1 MTSRQRKNASK
12 PTGSR
17 RGFRRYR
24 HEVWRQK
31 RVAAAHVLLL
41 LILVA
46 AIFADVY
53 PIDANRQNL
62 FHHLKAPTLS
72 HKEGEFPRL
81 LGTDPLGRDLLS
93 RLLQATRLS
102 LLVGVLAVAVACGV
116 GTLLGL
122 LAGFIGGMLDHI
134 IMRVVEALLALPFVV
149 LAIAIVAAIGTSFLN
164 IILVLGL
171 TGWVTFAKLVRA
183 EVLRI
188 REMDHVEAARAI
200 GCSRWRLLFVHVWP
214 QVVGLVL
221 VTITLTLGQMI
232 IAEATLSFLG
242 LGIPPPTPTLGG
254 ILSDAQTYFFS
265 AWWIVVFPGIFL
277 VAIVLCA
284 NLIGD
289 FLRDYLD
296 PRLKL

>member
-1 MTSRQRKNASK
+1 
-12 PTGSR
+12 
-17 RGFRRYR
+17 
-24 HEVWRQK
+24 
-31 RVAAAHVLLL
+31 
-41 LILVA
+41 
-46 AIFADVY
+46 
-53 PIDANRQNL
+53 
-62 FHHLKAPTLS
+62 LKAPTLS

-81 LGTDPLGRDLLS
+81 LGTYPLGRDLLA

-122 LAGFIGGMLDHI
+122 LAGFVGGILDHVV
-134 IMRVVEALLALPFVV
+134 MRVADALLALPFVV
-149 LAIAIVAAIGTSFLN
+149 LAIAIVAAIGPSFAN
-164 IILVLGL
+164 IIFVLGL

-200 GCSRWRLLFVHVWP
+200 GCSQGRLLFVHVWP

-296 PRLKL
+296 PRLNL

>member
-1 MTSRQRKNASK
+1 MNKQRKQSANGPSE
-12 PTGSR
+12 SR

-24 HEVWRQK
+24 YKVWQQK
-31 RVAAAHVLLL
+31 RVTAALVLLL
-41 LILVA
+41 LILVV
-46 AIFADVY
+46 AIFADLY

-62 FHHLKAPTLS
+62 YHHLKAPTLS
-72 HKEGEFPRL
+72 HNEGEFPRL

-102 LLVGVLAVAVACGV
+102 LMVGILAVAVACGV

-122 LAGFIGGMLDHI
+122 LAGFVGGMLDHVV
-134 IMRVVEALLALPFVV
+134 MRVADALLALPFVV
-149 LAIAIVAAIGTSFLN
+149 LAIAIVAAIGPSFAN
-164 IILVLGL
+164 IIFVLGL

-200 GCSRWRLLFVHVWP
+200 GCSQWRLLFVHVWP
-214 QVVGLVL
+214 QVIGLVL

>member
-1 MTSRQRKNASK
+1 MTKRRAETANRASRSK
-12 PTGSR
+12 
-17 RGFRRYR
+17 RGFSRYR
-24 HEVWRQK
+24 YKVWQQK

-41 LILVA
+41 LILAV
-46 AIFADVY
+46 AIFADFY

-62 FHHLKAPTLS
+62 YHHLKAPTLS

-81 LGTDPLGRDLLS
+81 LGTDPLGRDLLA

-102 LLVGVLAVAVACGV
+102 LLVGILAVAVACGV

-122 LAGFIGGMLDHI
+122 LAGFVGGILDHV
-134 IMRVVEALLALPFVV
+134 IMRIADALLALPFVV
-149 LAIAIVAAIGTSFLN
+149 LAIAIVAAIGPSFAN
-164 IILVLGL
+164 IIFVLGL

-200 GCSRWRLLFVHVWP
+200 GCSQGRLLFIHVWP

>member
-1 MTSRQRKNASK
+1 MTAKGAVHTRRPSASL
-12 PTGSR
+12 
-17 RGFRRYR
+17 RGFRRYAYM
-24 HEVWRQK
+24 VWKQK
-31 RVAAAHVLLL
+31 RVAGAHLLL
-41 LILVA
+41 FIILVA
-46 AIFADVY
+46 ALLADFY

-102 LLVGVLAVAVACGV
+102 LVVGLLAVAVACGV

-122 LAGFIGGMLDHI
+122 LAGFVGGLLDHI
-134 IMRVVEALLALPFVV
+134 VMRLADALLALPFVV
-149 LAIAIVAAIGTSFLN
+149 LAIAIVAAIGPSFAN
-164 IILVLGL
+164 IIFVLGL

-200 GCSRWRLLFVHVWP
+200 GCSRMRLLFVHVWP

-221 VTITLTLGQMI
+221 VNITLTLGQMI

-242 LGIPPPTPTLGG
+242 LGIPPPISTLGG

-277 VAIVLCA
+277 VAIVLCV

-289 FLRDYLD
+289 YLRDYLD
-296 PRLKL
+296 PRMKL

>member
-1 MTSRQRKNASK
+1 MNKQRKQSANGPSE
-12 PTGSR
+12 SR

-24 HEVWRQK
+24 YKVWQQK
-31 RVAAAHVLLL
+31 RVTAAHVLLL
-41 LILVA
+41 LILVV
-46 AIFADVY
+46 AIFADLY

-62 FHHLKAPTLS
+62 YHHLKAPTLS
-72 HKEGEFPRL
+72 HNEGEFPRL

-102 LLVGVLAVAVACGV
+102 LMVGILAVAVACGV

-122 LAGFIGGMLDHI
+122 LAGFVGGMLDHVV
-134 IMRVVEALLALPFVV
+134 MRVADALLALPFVV
-149 LAIAIVAAIGTSFLN
+149 LAIAIVAAIGPSFAN
-164 IILVLGL
+164 IIFVLGL

-200 GCSRWRLLFVHVWP
+200 GCSQWRLLFVHVWP
-214 QVVGLVL
+214 QVIGLVL

>member
-1 MTSRQRKNASK
+1 M
-12 PTGSR
+12 
-17 RGFRRYR
+17 
-24 HEVWRQK
+24 VWRYK
-31 RVAAAHVLLL
+31 RVTAAHALLL
-41 LILVA
+41 FIVLIA
-46 AIFADVY
+46 AFADFY
-53 PIDANRQNL
+53 PVSADKQDL
-62 FHHLKAPTLS
+62 FQHLKAPTFS
-72 HKEGEFPRL
+72 HKDGEWPRI

-102 LLVGVLAVAVACGV
+102 LGVGGMAVAVACIV
-116 GTLLGL
+116 GTTLGL
-122 LAGFIGGMLDHI
+122 LAGFLGGAMDHL
-134 IMRVVEALLALPFVV
+134 IMRLADALLALPFVV
-149 LAIAIVAAIGTSFLN
+149 LAIAIVAAIGPSLVN
-164 IILVLGL
+164 IIIVLGL
-171 TGWVTFAKLVRA
+171 TGWVTFAKLVRG
-183 EVLRI
+183 EVLRV
-188 REMDHVEAARAI
+188 REMNHVEAARAI
-200 GCSRWRLLFVHVWP
+200 GCPSWRILLFHVWP
-214 QVVGLVL
+214 QVTGLVL